1 MKTLKDYI
9 SDSETW
15 AAGPAQGDD
24 FAINIREECLVESY
38 VVDTVEDGVVIAAD
52 ERMIGI
58 LESYGL
64 LESMD
69 PSAVAEGTADNGQV
83 PLAIKQLFD
92 AHGDE
97 FKQYMS
103 TGKIGS
109 RSVAA
114 RLSIPYSM
122 LLPN

>member
-1 MKTLKDYI
+1 MTTKTLADYI
-9 SDSETW
+9 QQAEAWVDT
-15 AAGPAQGDD
+15 PARGDD

-69 PSAVAEGTADNGQV
+69 PSAVAEGTAYDKRG
-83 PLAIKQLFD
+83 I
-92 AHGDE
+92 
-97 FKQYMS
+97 
-103 TGKIGS
+103 TIKIG
-109 RSVAA
+109 RAHV
-114 RLSIPYSM
+114 
-122 LLPN
+122 

>member
-15 AAGPAQGDD
+15 VAGPARGDD

-69 PSAVAEGTADNGQV
+69 PSAVEIGR
-83 PLAIKQLFD
+83 
-92 AHGDE
+92 AH
-97 FKQYMS
+97 
-103 TGKIGS
+103 
-109 RSVAA
+109 V
-114 RLSIPYSM
+114 
-122 LLPN
+122 